1 MQTPLAELI
10 EWIDDYYEL
19 NKCAPSVHNTKKK
32 ATELLEKEM
41 TVIQNAFSAGWMD
54 GASPRSMEI
63 YGKSSDYYTKTFTGE
78 ND

>member
-1 MQTPLAELI
+1 MELI
-10 EWIDDYYEL
+10 EWMKFETLPLPIPDTL
-19 NKCAPSVHNTKKK
+19 ILAK